1 MLFRLKKLTM
11 IKKII
16 LLASIFAV
24 STYFL
29 IYISFNSITF
39 NYDPIISNGYS
50 VWPKFLVI
58 SNLKKEYQFV
68 SDYWTAETNQL
79 MSLESMKEF
88 IEKISLS
95 TNEKLQN
102 YYQMLND
109 MYDFKFE
116 STRLSFNSD
125 LQDKLKAWLNNNDKL
140 LEESK
145 NQVSETRVFI
155 LFKNIRSIL
164 FIFR

>member
-1 MLFRLKKLTM
+1 MMLFRLKKLTM

-16 LLASIFAV
+16 LLASIFVV

-39 NYDPIISNGYS
+39 NNSYDPIISNGYS

-58 SNLKKEYQFV
+58 SNLNKEYQFV
-68 SDYWTAETNQL
+68 SDYWAAETNKL
-79 MSLESMKEF
+79 MSLESLKEF
-88 IEKISLS
+88 IEKIPLS

-102 YYQMLND
+102 FYQMLND

-140 LEESK
+140 LEESM
-145 NQVSETRVFI
+145 NQVSEIRVFYT
-155 LFKNIRSIL
+155 F
-164 FIFR
+164 

>member
-1 MLFRLKKLTM
+1 M
-11 IKKII
+11 
-16 LLASIFAV
+16 
-24 STYFL
+24 
-29 IYISFNSITF
+29 
-39 NYDPIISNGYS
+39 
-50 VWPKFLVI
+50 
-58 SNLKKEYQFV
+58 

-102 YYQMLND
+102 FYQMLND

-145 NQVSETRVFI
+145 NQVSETRVFYT
-155 LFKNIRSIL
+155 L
-164 FIFR
+164 

>member
-1 MLFRLKKLTM
+1 MMLFRLKKLTM

-16 LLASIFAV
+16 LLASIFVV

-39 NYDPIISNGYS
+39 NYDPIISIGYS

-58 SNLKKEYQFV
+58 SNLNKEYQFL
-68 SDYWTAETNQL
+68 SDYWTAETNKL
-79 MSLESMKEF
+79 MSLESLKEF

-102 YYQMLND
+102 FYQMLND

-140 LEESK
+140 LEESM
-145 NQVSETRVFI
+145 NQVREIRVFDT
-155 LFKNIRSIL
+155 F
-164 FIFR
+164 

>member
-1 MLFRLKKLTM
+1 M
-11 IKKII
+11 IKKLI
-16 LLASIFAV
+16 LLASLFVV

-29 IYISFNSITF
+29 IYISFNSNTF
-39 NYDPIISNGYS
+39 NNSYDPIISNGYS

-58 SNLKKEYQFV
+58 SNLNKEYQFV
-68 SDYWTAETNQL
+68 SDYWAAETNKL
-79 MSLESMKEF
+79 MSLESLKEF

-102 YYQMLND
+102 FYQMLND

-140 LEESK
+140 LEESM
-145 NQVSETRVFI
+145 NQVSEIRVFYT
-155 LFKNIRSIL
+155 F
-164 FIFR
+164 